1 MIERKHCDLSIVR
14 QCGLVGISRSSF
26 YYRARPVSEEN
37 LALMVEIDRC
47 YTAHPFYGARRIA
60 KWLNER
66 DWSVGRRR
74 VGRLM
79 NLMGLEAICPR
90 PNTSRPAPG
99 HKVYP
104 YLLRGLV
111 IDRPNQVWA
120 TDITYIPMAKGFVYL
135 VAIMDWYS
143 RLVLSWRVSN
153 TLHADFCVEALE
165 EALARHGRPEIFNSD
180 QGSQFTSTDFVEVL
194 DAAGVR
200 ISMDGKGRYLD
211 NIFVERLWRS
221 LKYEEVYLK
230 AYASVSEAKAGIG
243 DWVTFYNEERFHQS
257 LDYQTPRQV
266 FVGQHGPWKCGR
278 SAARNGS
285 ASPTS
290 RQGPESGEMLAF
302 DHIPT
307 GPTTTEGFNND
318 VGEGK
323 IAPTNTVP
331 SGATVTIKDEKLP
344 GTLS

>member
-1 MIERKHCDLSIVR
+1 MIEREHCDLSIVR
-14 QCGLVGISRSSF
+14 QCRLVGISRASF
-26 YYRARPVSEEN
+26 YYRPRPVSEEN

-66 DWSVGRRR
+66 GWKVGRRR

-79 NLMGLEAICPR
+79 NLMGLEAIYPR
-90 PNTSRPAPG
+90 PNTSRPAPD

-104 YLLRGLV
+104 YLLRGLL

-135 VAIMDWYS
+135 VVIMDWYS

-165 EALARHGRPEIFNSD
+165 EALARHGCPEIFNSD
-180 QGSQFTSTDFVEVL
+180 QGSQFTSEDFVEVL
-194 DAAGVR
+194 EAAGVL

-230 AYASVSEAKAGIG
+230 AYASVSEAKVGIG
-243 DWVTFYNEERFHQS
+243 GWLSFYNEERFHQG

-266 FVGQHGPWKCGR
+266 FGGQHGPWKCGR

-290 RQGPESGEMLAF
+290 RQEPESGEMLAF

-307 GPTTTEGFNND
+307 GPTTTEGFYND
-318 VGEGK
+318 VDESK
-323 IAPTNTVP
+323 IALTNAVPTM
-331 SGATVTIKDEKLP
+331 ATVKDGRQP